1 MQQKKWGF
9 WVLTAFVVGN
19 MVGAGIFMV
28 PSTLAQTASPLGVTL
43 AWLTTGFGVLMLA
56 LVFGNLAIR
65 RPDLTT
71 GPQSHAYALFSS
83 PKKKKMAGFS
93 MVWGYWVANWASNVA
108 IITSFAGYLSL
119 FFPIMKDTR
128 LLFSIGSFNIEVGK
142 LITFT
147 ICSILLWGTHIILT
161 NGVSGAGKLNF
172 LATTTKVT
180 GFLLFIVVTLFA
192 FEVSKFGQWY
202 TPMIDKSGVSHGLL
216 SQVNLAALTTLWA
229 FIGIESAVLLSNRAT
244 SPKTVKRATV
254 AGLLITVA
262 IYLGITIL
270 TMGVL
275 HVDKLQASER
285 PLADALNAA
294 MGHGGGKLMAL
305 LALTS
310 LFGSILGWILLSS
323 EVPYQAAKEGFFPS
337 FFTKT
342 NKKGSPIYSLR
353 LTNIMSQ
360 VFLFSTLSGTIAEAY
375 TFVITV
381 STLAYLIPYLVS
393 PIFQLKLVATG
404 ETYKNEMRARITDGI
419 VAVIA
424 LCYALWVIKTG
435 ASDIKTFLLGI
446 GLFVIGFAFYP
457 LMNRDEKKNKEKKN
471 GQVA

>member
-1 MQQKKWGF
+1 
-9 WVLTAFVVGN
+9 
-19 MVGAGIFMV
+19 
-28 PSTLAQTASPLGVTL
+28 
-43 AWLTTGFGVLMLA
+43 
-56 LVFGNLAIR
+56 
-65 RPDLTT
+65 
-71 GPQSHAYALFSS
+71 
-83 PKKKKMAGFS
+83 

-128 LLFSIGSFNIEVGK
+128 LLFSIGSFNVEVGK

-192 FEVSKFGQWY
+192 FEASKFGQWY

-229 FIGIESAVLLSNRAT
+229 FIGIESAVLLSNRAV

-275 HVDKLQASER
+275 HIDKLQTSER

-323 EVPYQAAKEGFFPS
+323 EVPYQAAK
-337 FFTKT
+337 
-342 NKKGSPIYSLR
+342 R
-353 LTNIMSQ
+353 R
-360 VFLFSTLSGTIAEAY
+360 FL
-375 TFVITV
+375 
-381 STLAYLIPYLVS
+381 P
-393 PIFQLKLVATG
+393 
-404 ETYKNEMRARITDGI
+404 
-419 VAVIA
+419 
-424 LCYALWVIKTG
+424 
-435 ASDIKTFLLGI
+435 FLLH
-446 GLFVIGFAFYP
+446 
-457 LMNRDEKKNKEKKN
+457 KNKQKKEV
-471 GQVA
+471 QFIHYD

>member
-1 MQQKKWGF
+1 
-9 WVLTAFVVGN
+9 
-19 MVGAGIFMV
+19 
-28 PSTLAQTASPLGVTL
+28 
-43 AWLTTGFGVLMLA
+43 
-56 LVFGNLAIR
+56 
-65 RPDLTT
+65 
-71 GPQSHAYALFSS
+71 
-83 PKKKKMAGFS
+83 
-93 MVWGYWVANWASNVA
+93 
-108 IITSFAGYLSL
+108 
-119 FFPIMKDTR
+119 MKDTR
-128 LLFSIGSFNIEVGK
+128 LLFSIGSFNVEVGK

-192 FEVSKFGQWY
+192 FEASKFGQWY
-202 TPMIDKSGVSHGLL
+202 TPMIDKSGASHGLL
-216 SQVNLAALTTLWA
+216 SQVNLVALTTLWA
-229 FIGIESAVLLSNRAT
+229 FIGIESAVLLSNRAV

-323 EVPYQAAKEGFFPS
+323 EVPYQA
-337 FFTKT
+337 T
-342 NKKGSPIYSLR
+342 R
-353 LTNIMSQ
+353 R
-360 VFLFSTLSGTIAEAY
+360 FL
-375 TFVITV
+375 
-381 STLAYLIPYLVS
+381 P
-393 PIFQLKLVATG
+393 
-404 ETYKNEMRARITDGI
+404 
-419 VAVIA
+419 
-424 LCYALWVIKTG
+424 
-435 ASDIKTFLLGI
+435 FLLH
-446 GLFVIGFAFYP
+446 
-457 LMNRDEKKNKEKKN
+457 ENK
-471 GQVA
+471 

>member
-1 MQQKKWGF
+1 
-9 WVLTAFVVGN
+9 

-71 GPQSHAYALFSS
+71 GHKVMHMLYSQHQ
-83 PKKKKMAGFS
+83 KEKMAGFS

-128 LLFSIGSFNIEVGK
+128 LLFSIGSFNVEVGK

-192 FEVSKFGQWY
+192 FEASKFGQWY
-202 TPMIDKSGVSHGLL
+202 TPMIDKSGASHGLL

-229 FIGIESAVLLSNRAT
+229 FIGIESAVLYQTVLFLQNG
-244 SPKTVKRATV
+244 KTCNSC
-254 AGLLITVA
+254 
-262 IYLGITIL
+262 GITYY
-270 TMGVL
+270 
-275 HVDKLQASER
+275 SC
-285 PLADALNAA
+285 N
-294 MGHGGGKLMAL
+294 L
-305 LALTS
+305 LRNHNFNNGCTS
-310 LFGSILGWILLSS
+310 
-323 EVPYQAAKEGFFPS
+323 
-337 FFTKT
+337 
-342 NKKGSPIYSLR
+342 R
-353 LTNIMSQ
+353 
-360 VFLFSTLSGTIAEAY
+360 
-375 TFVITV
+375 
-381 STLAYLIPYLVS
+381 
-393 PIFQLKLVATG
+393 
-404 ETYKNEMRARITDGI
+404 
-419 VAVIA
+419 
-424 LCYALWVIKTG
+424 
-435 ASDIKTFLLGI
+435 
-446 GLFVIGFAFYP
+446 
-457 LMNRDEKKNKEKKN
+457 
-471 GQVA
+471 

>member
-28 PSTLAQTASPLGVTL
+28 PSTLAQIASPLGITL

-128 LLFSIGSFNIEVGK
+128 LLFTIGSFHVELGK
-142 LITFT
+142 LITFM
-147 ICSILLWGTHIILT
+147 ICSFLLWGTHLILA
-161 NGVSGAGKLNF
+161 NGVNGAGKLNF
-172 LATTTKVT
+172 IATTTKIT

-192 FEVSKFGQWY
+192 FQASTLGQWY
-202 TPMIDKSGVSHGLL
+202 TPIVDAQGVSHGLL
-216 SQVNLAALTTLWA
+216 SQINLAAVTTLWA
-229 FIGIESAVLLSNRAT
+229 FIGVESAVLLSNRAK

-254 AGLLITVA
+254 TGLLITVA

-275 HVDKLQASER
+275 HIETLQNSER
-285 PLADALNAA
+285 PLADALDAA
-294 MGHGGGKLMAL
+294 MGHGGGQLMAL

-310 LFGSILGWILLSS
+310 LFGSILGWVLLSS
-323 EVPYQAAKEGFFPS
+323 EVPYQAAKEGFFPA

-342 NKKGSPIYSLR
+342 NKNGSPIYSLR

-404 ETYKNEMRARITDGI
+404 ETYENERGARIMDGTI
-419 VAVIA
+419 ATIA
-424 LCYALWVIKTG
+424 LCYALWVIKAG
-435 ASDIKTFLLGI
+435 SSDIKTFLLGI
-446 GLFVIGFAFYP
+446 GLFIIGFAFYP
-457 LMNRDEKKNKEKKN
+457 LMNRDSKRNEQNKNEH
-471 GQVA
+471 VA

>member
-1 MQQKKWGF
+1 
-9 WVLTAFVVGN
+9 
-19 MVGAGIFMV
+19 
-28 PSTLAQTASPLGVTL
+28 
-43 AWLTTGFGVLMLA
+43 
-56 LVFGNLAIR
+56 
-65 RPDLTT
+65 
-71 GPQSHAYALFSS
+71 
-83 PKKKKMAGFS
+83 

-128 LLFSIGSFNIEVGK
+128 LLFSIGSFNVEVGK

-192 FEVSKFGQWY
+192 FEASKFGQWY
-202 TPMIDKSGVSHGLL
+202 TPMIDKSGASHGLL

-229 FIGIESAVLLSNRAT
+229 FIGIESAVLLSNRAV

-323 EVPYQAAKEGFFPS
+323 EVPYQAAKKVSSLPS
-337 FFTKT
+337 SRKQIKRKSNLLITINKHYVASIPILNIIRNHCGSLYIRYYRINTGLPHSISRFTNLPVKT
-342 NKKGSPIYSLR
+342 SRN
-353 LTNIMSQ
+353 
-360 VFLFSTLSGTIAEAY
+360 
-375 TFVITV
+375 
-381 STLAYLIPYLVS
+381 
-393 PIFQLKLVATG
+393 
-404 ETYKNEMRARITDGI
+404 
-419 VAVIA
+419 
-424 LCYALWVIKTG
+424 W
-435 ASDIKTFLLGI
+435 
-446 GLFVIGFAFYP
+446 
-457 LMNRDEKKNKEKKN
+457 
-471 GQVA
+471 

>member
-1 MQQKKWGF
+1 
-9 WVLTAFVVGN
+9 
-19 MVGAGIFMV
+19 
-28 PSTLAQTASPLGVTL
+28 
-43 AWLTTGFGVLMLA
+43 
-56 LVFGNLAIR
+56 
-65 RPDLTT
+65 
-71 GPQSHAYALFSS
+71 
-83 PKKKKMAGFS
+83 

-119 FFPIMKDTR
+119 FFRIMKDTR
-128 LLFSIGSFNIEVGK
+128 LLFSIGSFNVEVGK

-192 FEVSKFGQWY
+192 FEASKFGQWY

-229 FIGIESAVLLSNRAT
+229 FIRIESAVLLSNRAV

-275 HVDKLQASER
+275 HVDTLQASER

-310 LFGSILGWILLSS
+310 LFGSIFRLDFIQLRSTISS
-323 EVPYQAAKEGFFPS
+323 SK
-337 FFTKT
+337 
-342 NKKGSPIYSLR
+342 R
-353 LTNIMSQ
+353 R
-360 VFLFSTLSGTIAEAY
+360 FL
-375 TFVITV
+375 
-381 STLAYLIPYLVS
+381 P
-393 PIFQLKLVATG
+393 
-404 ETYKNEMRARITDGI
+404 
-419 VAVIA
+419 
-424 LCYALWVIKTG
+424 
-435 ASDIKTFLLGI
+435 FLL
-446 GLFVIGFAFYP
+446 
-457 LMNRDEKKNKEKKN
+457 RKNKQKRKSN
-471 GQVA
+471 LFITINKHYVASVLILNIIRNNCGSLYIRYYRIDTGLPHSISRFTNLPVKTSRNW

>member
-71 GPQSHAYALFSS
+71 GPQSHAYALFS
-83 PKKKKMAGFS
+83 KQKTKKMAGFS
-93 MVWGYWVANWASNVA
+93 IVWGYWVANWASNVA

-128 LLFSIGSFNIEVGK
+128 VLFTIGTFDIEVGK
-142 LITFT
+142 LITFS
-147 ICSILLWGTHIILT
+147 ICTLLLWGTHMILT
-161 NGVSGAGKLNF
+161 NGISGAGKLNF

-192 FEVSKFGQWY
+192 FQASKFGQWY
-202 TPMIDKSGVSHGLL
+202 TPIIDKEGISHGLL

-229 FIGIESAVLLSNRAT
+229 FIGIESAVLLSNRAV
-244 SPKTVKRATV
+244 SPKTVKHATV
-254 AGLLITVA
+254 AGLLLTVG

-275 HVDKLQASER
+275 HIDKLQASER
-285 PLADALNAA
+285 PLADALSAA
-294 MGHGGGKLMAL
+294 MGHGGGKIMAL

-310 LFGSILGWILLSS
+310 LFGSILGWVLLSS

-353 LTNIMSQ
+353 ITNIMSQ
-360 VFLFSTLSGTIAEAY
+360 VFLFSTLSGSIAQAY

-393 PIFQLKLVATG
+393 PIFQLKLVMTG
-404 ETYKNEMRARITDGI
+404 ETYENQKGSRIMDGI
-419 VAVIA
+419 IAAIA
-424 LCYALWVIKTG
+424 LIYALWVIKTG
-435 ASDIKTFLLGI
+435 SSDMKTFLLGI
-446 GLFVIGFAFYP
+446 GLFVVGFAFYP
-457 LMNRDEKKNKEKKN
+457 LMKRDEKKAKQNE
-471 GQVA
+471 QVA

>member
-1 MQQKKWGF
+1 
-9 WVLTAFVVGN
+9 

-71 GPQSHAYALFSS
+71 GPQSHAYALFST

-128 LLFSIGSFNIEVGK
+128 LLFSIGSFNVEVGK

-147 ICSILLWGTHIILT
+147 ICSILLWGTHVILT

-192 FEVSKFGQWY
+192 FEASKFGQWY

-229 FIGIESAVLLSNRAT
+229 FIGIESAVLLSNRAV

-275 HVDKLQASER
+275 HVDTLQASER

-294 MGHGGGKLMAL
+294 MG
-305 LALTS
+305 S
-310 LFGSILGWILLSS
+310 RRR
-323 EVPYQAAKEGFFPS
+323 E
-337 FFTKT
+337 
-342 NKKGSPIYSLR
+342 
-353 LTNIMSQ
+353 
-360 VFLFSTLSGTIAEAY
+360 
-375 TFVITV
+375 
-381 STLAYLIPYLVS
+381 
-393 PIFQLKLVATG
+393 
-404 ETYKNEMRARITDGI
+404 TDGI
-419 VAVIA
+419 TCSYFPVWFDFR
-424 LCYALWVIKTG
+424 LDFIKLRSTI
-435 ASDIKTFLLGI
+435 SSSKRRFLPFLL
-446 GLFVIGFAFYP
+446 
-457 LMNRDEKKNKEKKN
+457 RKNKQKRKSN
-471 GQVA
+471 LFITINKHYVASVLILNIIRNNCGSLYIRYYRINTRLSHSISRFTNLPVKTSRYW

>member
-71 GPQSHAYALFSS
+71 GPQSHAYALFST
-83 PKKKKMAGFS
+83 PKRKKMAGFS

-147 ICSILLWGTHIILT
+147 ICSILLWGTHLILT

-192 FEVSKFGQWY
+192 FEASKFGQWY
-202 TPMIDKSGVSHGLL
+202 TPMIDKEGVSHGLL

-337 FFTKT
+337 FF
-342 NKKGSPIYSLR
+342 
-353 LTNIMSQ
+353 
-360 VFLFSTLSGTIAEAY
+360 A
-375 TFVITV
+375 
-381 STLAYLIPYLVS
+381 
-393 PIFQLKLVATG
+393 
-404 ETYKNEMRARITDGI
+404 KNE
-419 VAVIA
+419 
-424 LCYALWVIKTG
+424 
-435 ASDIKTFLLGI
+435 
-446 GLFVIGFAFYP
+446 
-457 LMNRDEKKNKEKKN
+457 
-471 GQVA
+471 